1 MYTNQNQQTC
11 ILFVHKVNTNLQV
24 GNPLIQLS
32 SPTPNLEISSTN
44 PEHTSTNP
52 ENQTQLPAHLKFEQN
67 THKTINLAHLKLFL
81 LENPLD

>member
-32 SPTPNLEISSTN
+32 SPTPNLKIS
-44 PEHTSTNP
+44 STNP